1 MTITRTE
8 ERPAHREESEWIP
21 PDAASAAP
29 PVQTGSP
36 PRVAV
41 ATQPPQTWTEV
52 EEEEPPRPRT
62 DWTTRFAWAKTVGG
76 W

>member
-8 ERPAHREESEWIP
+8 ERPAHHEESERIP

-29 PVQTGSP
+29 PVRTG
-36 PRVAV
+36 
-41 ATQPPQTWTEV
+41 WM
-52 EEEEPPRPRT
+52 
-62 DWTTRFAWAKTVGG
+62 TRFAWAKTVGG